1 MSAITTLSNW
11 AVLCEQ
17 RLNEL
22 LPCEDNLQKE
32 IFDACRY
39 SLLAGGKRLRP
50 ALCMIFYRLCGGE
63 AAGAVDFAS
72 GIEMIHSYSLIHDDL
87 PCMDDSDYRRGR
99 LSCHRVFGYST
110 AMLAGDAL
118 LNRAF
123 EVMSAPVEGI
133 DPRCQMEALHAM
145 ATASGIYGMV
155 GGQVI
160 DLALE
165 GTSCTE
171 EQLWK
176 MIELKTAAM
185 IAGACESGCRLAG
198 ADEETAAAAA
208 SYGRAIGLA
217 FQIRDD
223 VLDVTGDAELVGKPV
238 GEDSESGKNT
248 FVSMYGV
255 ERCEELISELTG
267 KALACAERLDGG
279 GELRDIA
286 LWLTDRQY

>member
-1 MSAITTLSNW
+1 MSVQSTVSNW
-11 AVLCEQ
+11 AVLTEQ

-22 LPCEDNLQKE
+22 MPCEDNLQKE

-50 ALCMIFYRLCGGE
+50 ALCMIFYHLCGGS
-63 AAGAVDFAS
+63 ADSAIDFAS

-99 LSCHRVFGYST
+99 LSCHRVYGYST

-123 EVMSAPVEGI
+123 EIMSQPLSGV
-133 DPRCQMEALHAM
+133 DPKCQMKALHTV
-145 ATASGIYGMV
+145 ATASGLYGMV

-165 GTSCTE
+165 GKSCTE
-171 EQLWK
+171 DQLWK
-176 MIELKTAAM
+176 MIELKTAVM

-198 ADEETAAAAA
+198 ADEETAKAAYE
-208 SYGRAIGLA
+208 YGRAIGLA

-223 VLDVTGDAELVGKPV
+223 VLDVTGDAALVGKPV
-238 GEDSESGKNT
+238 GEDGESGKNT

-255 ERCEELISELTG
+255 EKCNELIAELTD
-267 KALACAERLDGG
+267 KAIRCTEAFANGD
-279 GELRDIA
+279 ELREIA